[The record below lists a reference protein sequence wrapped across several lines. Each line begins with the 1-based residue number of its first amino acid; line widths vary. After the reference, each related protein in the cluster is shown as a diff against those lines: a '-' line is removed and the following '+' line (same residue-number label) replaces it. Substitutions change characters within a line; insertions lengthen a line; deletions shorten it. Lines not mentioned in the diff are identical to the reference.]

1 MNVFVDGASSQMLF
15 PPLYADA
22 EKAAKA
28 LADWIVEEGHTLIF
42 SAVQGGL
49 MQALHQEIQSRP
61 NHTEIIGITEHVQRL
76 NCDRVEFFPISRE
89 RLAFS
94 WEESDIFIFL
104 PGPTSTCLALLF
116 MAKKRLKCHGKCK
129 RIVIFNPR
137 GFFDPTIE
145 ELVPDAA
152 QVFLEEA
159 STVEELMAL
168 LSQEQ

>member
-1 MNVFVDGASSQMLF
+1 MDVFVDGDSCQALF
-15 PPLYADA
+15 PPLSADA

-28 LADWIVEEGHTLIF
+28 IADWIVEKDHTLIF
-42 SAVQGGL
+42 SAVRGGL
-49 MQALHQEIQSRP
+49 MQTLYQEIQSRP
-61 NHTEIIGITEHVQRL
+61 NHTEIIGITDHVRRL
-76 NCDRVEFFPISRE
+76 NCDRVEFFPTFRE

-104 PGPTSTCLALLF
+104 PGHTSTCLALLF
-116 MAKKRLKCHGKCK
+116 MAEKRLKYHGKGK

-137 GFFDPTIE
+137 GFFDPAIK

-159 STVEELMAL
+159 STVEELMML

>member
-1 MNVFVDGASSQMLF
+1 MDVFVDGDSCQALF
-15 PPLYADA
+15 PPLSADA

-28 LADWIVEEGHTLIF
+28 IADWIVEKDHTLIF
-42 SAVQGGL
+42 SAVRGGL
-49 MQALHQEIQSRP
+49 MQTLYQEIQSRP

-76 NCDRVEFFPISRE
+76 NCDRVEFFPISEE

-94 WEESDIFIFL
+94 WKESDIFIFL

-116 MAKKRLKCHGKCK
+116 MAEKMLKYHGKGK

-137 GFFDPTIE
+137 GFFDPTIK

-159 STVEELMAL
+159 STVEELMML

>member
-1 MNVFVDGASSQMLF
+1 MNVFVDGDSSQMLF
-15 PPLYADA
+15 PPLYAEA
-22 EKAAKA
+22 EEAAKA
-28 LADWIVEEGHTLIF
+28 IADWIVEKGHTLIF
-42 SAVQGGL
+42 SAVRGGL
-49 MQALHQEIQSRP
+49 MQTLYQEIRSQAKR
-61 NHTEIIGITEHVQRL
+61 TEIIGITEHVRRL
-76 NCDRVEFFPISRE
+76 NCKWLIFFPTFRE
-89 RLAFS
+89 RLASS

-104 PGPTSTCLALLF
+104 PGHTSTCLALLF
-116 MAKKRLKCHGKCK
+116 MAKKRLKYHGKGK

-145 ELVPDAA
+145 EQVPDAA